1 MSTEPNLLGQS
12 ALVESHNISTF
23 DERMARVA
31 KGESADIIK
40 SEPMTI
46 QQVIDL
52 KNGGKRK
59 SQRKSQRK
67 NQRKNQRKSQRKSQR
82 KRQHKSKA
90 KHQRKTR
97 K

>member
-12 ALVESHNISTF
+12 TLVESNNKSTF
-23 DERMARVA
+23 DERMERVA
-31 KGESADIIK
+31 NGEQVDNKGK
-40 SEPMTI
+40 PMTLEE
-46 QQVIDL
+46 VIKL

-59 SQRKSQRK
+59 RKSQRK
-67 NQRKNQRKSQRKSQR
+67 RQRKSQRKS
-82 KRQHKSKA
+82 KG

>member
-12 ALVESHNISTF
+12 TLIESHNKSTF
-23 DERMARVA
+23 DERMERVA
-31 KGESADIIK
+31 EGKSVDNKGESVDNKGKSMTMDEVIK
-40 SEPMTI
+40 
-46 QQVIDL
+46 L
-52 KNGGKRK
+52 KTGGKRYRKSQRKGK

-67 NQRKNQRKSQRKSQR
+67 SYR
-82 KRQHKSKA
+82 